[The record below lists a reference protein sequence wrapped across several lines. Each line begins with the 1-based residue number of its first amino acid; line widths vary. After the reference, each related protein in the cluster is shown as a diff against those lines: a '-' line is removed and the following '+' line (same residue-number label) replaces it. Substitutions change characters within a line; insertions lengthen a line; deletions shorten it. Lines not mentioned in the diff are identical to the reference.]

1 MKRND
6 NVIHKVC
13 EKAVFLLLTTGF
25 SQHAKASTTTD
36 CLFNSDISSISH
48 QILGK
53 AIGMDISYLRPLV
66 VMWHILFIAFL
77 ITLLLL
83 LFLNYKKQK
92 KLNDKMVH
100 YIRAVYDLQKTLDLI
115 KGPLEEISKD
125 ENINEAQK
133 SKLHVAIWSTSNI
146 QGIIN
151 QLIEQ
156 EKSDKFFHYIMN
168 SASGKKCNLKERIES
183 HTLFKKIHNDSFDP
197 DILPG
202 KESQSEQLFMEK
214 LITILKSNME
224 DPNFNIDTLSLK
236 IGMSRSSLYHKIK
249 TISGLAPADFI
260 RFYRLECAKELLKS
274 HQYTISEVAYKTG
287 FSDAKYF
294 RILFKKQYKTNPSD
308 FSKNQ

>member
-1 MKRND
+1 MKINE
-6 NVIHKVC
+6 NITSKIS
-13 EKAVFLLLTTGF
+13 KMTFFLLLTPQF
-25 SQHAKASTTTD
+25 SLRTIASETTD
-36 CLFNSDISSISH
+36 LQTLSH
-48 QILGK
+48 QILFK
-53 AIGMDISYLRPLV
+53 ALNMDITYLRPV
-66 VMWHILFIAFL
+66 VIIWHILFITFL
-77 ITLLLL
+77 TVL
-83 LFLNYKKQK
+83 LFLLFFNNKKKK
-92 KLNDKMVH
+92 KLNDKMVQ
-100 YIRAVYDLQKTLDLI
+100 YIRAVYDLQKPLDLI
-115 KGPLEEISKD
+115 KKPLEEISKD

-146 QGIIN
+146 QGILD

-156 EKSDKFFHYIMN
+156 EKSDKFFHYILN
-168 SASGKKCNLKERIES
+168 SVSGRRINLKEKIET
-183 HTLFKKIHNDSFDP
+183 HTLLKKTPKNSYNP
-197 DILPG
+197 EILPG
-202 KESQSEQLFMEK
+202 KESQSEQIFMEK
-214 LITILKSNME
+214 LITILKSNIE

-308 FSKNQ
+308 FSKSQ